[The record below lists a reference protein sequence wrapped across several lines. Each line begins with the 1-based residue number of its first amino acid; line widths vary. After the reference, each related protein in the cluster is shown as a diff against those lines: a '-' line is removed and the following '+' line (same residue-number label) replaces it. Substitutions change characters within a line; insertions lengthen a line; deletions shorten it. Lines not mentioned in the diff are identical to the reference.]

1 MQIQFPD
8 NDPQAIV
15 KKLEDAMGGRALA
28 KMVNF
33 DMSGN
38 ELIVTI
44 SKLGTSTLHFKCDH
58 TPKGCHFA
66 LSKEKIALAHRPLKG
81 EVTEKIVK
89 VIQKAGGQVSGS

>member
-1 MQIQFPD
+1 MQIQFSD

-15 KKLEDAMGGRALA
+15 KKLEEAMGGRALA

-44 SKLGTSTLHFKCDH
+44 SKLGTSTLHFKCDQNA
-58 TPKGCHFA
+58 KGCHFA
-66 LSKEKIALAHRPLKG
+66 LSKEKIALAHRALKG

-89 VIQKAGGQVSGS
+89 VIQKAGGQVSGN

>member
-1 MQIQFPD
+1 MQIQFSD
-8 NDPQAIV
+8 NDPQSIV
-15 KKLEDAMGGRALA
+15 KKLEEAMGGRALS

-44 SKLGTSTLHFKCDH
+44 SKLGTSTLHFKCDQ

-66 LSKEKIALAHRPLKG
+66 LSKEKIALTHRPLKG

-89 VIQKAGGQVSGS
+89 VIQKAGGQVSGN